1 MRSKPE
7 NNKPVC
13 TVYAN
18 GYKSWLIN
26 GKLHRE
32 DGPAIENANG
42 DKHWFINGNCHRED
56 GPAIENANGSK
67 FWYLNGKLHR
77 EDGPAIEYADGSKEW
92 RLNDESYTP
101 SAHEII
107 IYKMKYEFQGTHERR
122 MGLLQKKS

>member
-1 MRSKPE
+1 MRSKTE

-32 DGPAIENANG
+32 DGPAIE
-42 DKHWFINGNCHRED
+42 HVD
-56 GPAIENANGSK
+56 GYKS
-67 FWYLNGKLHR
+67 WHLNGK
-77 EDGPAIEYADGSKEW
+77 P
-92 RLNDESYTP
+92 YTP

-107 IYKMKYEFQGTHERR
+107 IYKMKYEI
-122 MGLLQKKS
+122 KA